1 MSSSS
6 VNDLRS
12 ALTEVGSAV
21 QYRELLLEPVRR
33 LSFWL
38 AVTLPFLYVPMLAIG
53 LETPAHRT
61 AFLALLCCNAVALL
75 LGHSHLRE

>member
-6 VNDLRS
+6 VNDLRA
-12 ALTEVGSAV
+12 ALDDAGSVV
-21 QYRELLLEPVRR
+21 QSSEILLAPVRR
-33 LSFWL
+33 LSFWV
-38 AVTLPFLYVPMLAIG
+38 AVALPFLYVPMLLIG
-53 LETPAHRT
+53 LGSTARQT